1 MKLKSIL
8 FLSLFV
14 GSTGVLSAQD
24 DIPLLLPEERK
35 AVDEQAV
42 EFNRAIQPA
51 LEEAAKSTVR
61 VWSGSRRLAYGTVVD
76 DGRKILTKWSE
87 IAPSQR
93 PLRVDAAGDET
104 RDVKLLGV
112 YEEEDLVLLEVQG
125 EPLTPV
131 KWSLETP
138 KLGGFLAA
146 PQPDG
151 RLAAF
156 GVVSVAS
163 RNLRETDLAY
173 LGVEG
178 DPEFSGRGVKIK
190 LVAPN
195 SGAESAG
202 LNAGNVIL
210 KVGERPISGLLELKN
225 ALTGAS
231 PGQQIALTLDVG
243 GKEKKIDVVLGN
255 RPKMP
260 QFFGGRLG
268 QMERMGGPISQ
279 VRDSF
284 TQVLQTDMRPKPNQI
299 GGPVADLK
307 GRVIGITMARADRTR
322 SFVMPSAAI
331 IELLKKQA
339 GDPALAKVAGMD
351 DEDAMPARAGAPP
364 NQSPRGRSMQGS
376 DTRMRRHLSDMER
389 LMEHM
394 RSELESLE
402 GR

>member
-8 FLSLFV
+8 FLSLLA
-14 GSTGVLSAQD
+14 GSTAFLSAQD

-42 EFNRAIQPA
+42 EFNQAIQPV
-51 LEEAAKSTVR
+51 LGEVAKSTVR
-61 VWSGSRRLAYGTVVD
+61 IWSGSRRLAYGTVVD
-76 DGRKILTKWSE
+76 DGRKILSKWSE

-93 PLRVDAAGDET
+93 QLRVDAAGDET
-104 RDVKLLGV
+104 RDVRLSGV
-112 YEEEDLVLLEVQG
+112 YEDEDLVLLEVVG

-156 GVVSVAS
+156 GVVSVPT
-163 RNLRETDLAY
+163 RNLRETDHAY

-178 DPEFSGRGVKIK
+178 DPEFSGRGVRIRG
-190 LVAPN
+190 VAGD

-202 LNAGNVIL
+202 LKPGNVIL

-231 PGQQIALTLDVG
+231 PGQKIVLTVEVG
-243 GKEKKIDVVLGN
+243 GKERQVDVVLGN

-260 QFFGGRLG
+260 SYFGARLG

-299 GGPVADLK
+299 GGPVVDLK
-307 GRVIGITMARADRTR
+307 GRVVGITMARADRTR
-322 SFVMPSAAI
+322 SFVMPSAAV
-331 IELLKKQA
+331 IELLKKPSV
-339 GDPALAKVAGMD
+339 DPALAKVAGLD
-351 DEDAMPARAGAPP
+351 DEDAMPARAGVAPDL
-364 NQSPRGRSMQGS
+364 SPRGRAMRGS

-394 RSELESLE
+394 RSELEALE

>member
-8 FLSLFV
+8 FLSLCV
-14 GSTGVLSAQD
+14 GSAGVLTAQD
-24 DIPLLLPEERK
+24 DVPLLLPEERK

-42 EFNRAIQPA
+42 EFNQAIQPA
-51 LEEAAKSTVR
+51 LEEVAKSTVR

-87 IAPSQR
+87 IASSQR
-93 PLRVDAAGDET
+93 QLRVDAAGDET

-112 YEEEDLVLLEVQG
+112 YEDEDLVLLEVQG

-156 GVVSVAS
+156 GVVSVPS

-178 DPEFSGRGVKIK
+178 DVMFSGRGVRIK
-190 LVAPN
+190 KVAEQ

-202 LNAGNVIL
+202 LRAGNVIL

-225 ALTGAS
+225 ALTGS
-231 PGQQIALTLDVG
+231 LPGQRIILTVEVG
-243 GKEKKIDVVLGN
+243 DEEKPFDVVLGN
-255 RPKMP
+255 RPKMS
-260 QFFGGRLG
+260 QYFGDRLG

-322 SFVMPSAAI
+322 SFVMPSSAVV
-331 IELLKKQA
+331 ELLKKKA
-339 GDPALAKVAGMD
+339 GDPALAKVAAL
-351 DEDAMPARAGAPP
+351 DEGDAMPARAGRPQGMP
-364 NQSPRGRSMQGS
+364 PRGRPMPGD